1 MANGCFE
8 TEVERQLVA
17 VVSLLQC
24 AESQVERRDAK
35 FVAIAVLKY
44 LKISRSSSRVVSLPR
59 TQAGR
64 ARVAFEL
71 RLVAERASVR
81 RRSGG

>member
-35 FVAIAVLKY
+35 VCRNCSIE
-44 LKISRSSSRVVSLPR
+44 VSED
-59 TQAGR
+59 
-64 ARVAFEL
+64 F
-71 RLVAERASVR
+71 
-81 RRSGG
+81 